1 MDVRISMYFPYFRG
15 KQNELITIRNNA
27 SLMAQAG
34 FVPIIEPVK
43 ETLNGLKR
51 ALDSVVNSKGRA
63 IVIVN
68 PFHGDYSKNG
78 DSLTNLL
85 ADHFDG
91 EDGISA
97 GILLTNEISLE
108 AAISSCKAHEQHSL
122 TLIHAGFA
130 YAREL
135 SNALGDKV
143 KDITHC
149 FFEEDAGKLYQ
160 KHFMAAKS
168 KILIRDGFKKRK
180 NREHPREEFFSDLHA
195 TFQMENM
202 QGFGDF
208 LIVGDEYSE
217 SGGPAYA
224 VAIHLTFIDEEQ
236 DEAMFIY
243 HFISDRQDTPQ
254 DPAGKFLE
262 ALNKLIIKAD
272 EPTTKILA
280 TKALAE
286 FRDLHERKHFPGLV
300 YVKKLSMQ
308 HHIEVLADFFN
319 GK

>member
-1 MDVRISMYFPYFRG
+1 MYFPYFRG

-85 ADHFDG
+85 AEHFDG

-180 NREHPREEFFSDLHA
+180 NREHPSEEFFSDLHA

-286 FRDLHERKHFPGLV
+286 FRDLHERKHFPGLG

>member
-15 KQNELITIRNNA
+15 KQNELIAIRNNA

-286 FRDLHERKHFPGLV
+286 FRDLHERKHFPGLG

>member
-286 FRDLHERKHFPGLV
+286 FRDLHERKHFPGLG

>member
-1 MDVRISMYFPYFRG
+1 MYFPYFRG

-143 KDITHC
+143 KDVMVSSRLTDSPSCIVS
-149 FFEEDAGKLYQ
+149 DSSDPSAQMQ
-160 KHFMAAKS
+160 KIFQQMGQTGMPEAKPILEINS
-168 KILIRDGFKKRK
+168 NHKI
-180 NREHPREEFFSDLHA
+180 
-195 TFQMENM
+195 
-202 QGFGDF
+202 
-208 LIVGDEYSE
+208 
-217 SGGPAYA
+217 
-224 VAIHLTFIDEEQ
+224 
-236 DEAMFIY
+236 
-243 HFISDRQDTPQ
+243 
-254 DPAGKFLE
+254 
-262 ALNKLIIKAD
+262 
-272 EPTTKILA
+272 
-280 TKALAE
+280 
-286 FRDLHERKHFPGLV
+286 
-300 YVKKLSMQ
+300 VKKLNKMSKTKLFNDTVMLLYDQ
-308 HHIEVLADFFN
+308 ALLAENVKLSDPNEFIN
-319 GK
+319 RLNRALEKSL